1 VYDLFPL
8 EMLPIGE
15 VASIADVVGEP
26 HHIQRL
32 HELGLHAGATIEVV
46 QSGTPC
52 IVRVGGSKLCL
63 REGADVTVLVT
74 RGNES

>member
-1 VYDLFPL
+1 MHDLFPL
-8 EMLPIGE
+8 EMLPTGE
-15 VASIADVVGEP
+15 IANIADVVGEP

-32 HELGLHAGATIEVV
+32 HELGLHAGAKIEVV

-52 IVRVGGSKLCL
+52 IVRIGGSKLCL
-63 REGADVTVLVT
+63 REGADVTVLVS